1 MLSCNDAPLCQSFG
15 RPKEGRRNTCLRQLS
30 CLLAGSVTLTS
41 FWSPGAAGRNSVPP
55 EDGLVTQLWPGF
67 SRATPVL
74 RTIRL
79 WVIIT
84 LAFTPKFSC
93 VYFTPQT
100 LQSVCFLGPL
110 GFFCCLFSCCHFMLS
125 STPAAAGPA
134 TATCLCFSWRQSRCH
149 YCCFFWDTSSCG
161 ESSFP
166 VIIALSSNFN

>member
-110 GFFCCLFSCCHFMLS
+110 VFFLLFVFLLSFHVIVHTSRCRPCHRYLSLLFLTSVPLSLLLLFLGYFKLWREFFSCD
-125 STPAAAGPA
+125 
-134 TATCLCFSWRQSRCH
+134 
-149 YCCFFWDTSSCG
+149 Y
-161 ESSFP
+161 SSF
-166 VIIALSSNFN
+166 FQF